1 MLKFKWITRFFKRKK
16 IVFSKDYLSAEFV
29 CFFVAN
35 RKKYVRIAFTNRIK
49 YEGTVPMTDIPFSA
63 VRCIKILPSPFVK
76 GIYNLLGLRAK
87 PTFFKFK

>member
-1 MLKFKWITRFFKRKK
+1 MLKFKWITKFFKRKK
-16 IVFSKDYLSAEFV
+16 IVFSKNYMSAEFER
-29 CFFVAN
+29 FFVAN

-49 YEGTVPMTDIPFSA
+49 YKGSIPMTDIPLSD
-63 VRCIKILPSPFVK
+63 VRCIKILPSPIKK